1 MPRRN
6 AVVELSSPNAP
17 VQAAHGST
25 RNWPPAFRRI
35 GLTLRKRAVSV
46 PEDFSSNS
54 RSFQSG
60 NCPAFACN
68 PRDFNSRPV

>member
-35 GLTLRKRAVSV
+35 GSTLRKRAVSV
-46 PEDFSSNS
+46 PEGFSSNF
-54 RSFQSG
+54 RSF
-60 NCPAFACN
+60 
-68 PRDFNSRPV
+68 